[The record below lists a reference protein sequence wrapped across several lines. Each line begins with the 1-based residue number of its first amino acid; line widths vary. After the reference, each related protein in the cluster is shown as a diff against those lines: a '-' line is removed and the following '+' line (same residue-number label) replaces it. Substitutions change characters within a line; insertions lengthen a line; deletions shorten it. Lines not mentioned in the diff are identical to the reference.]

1 MELINKNLRHQ
12 LDYAG
17 SETNEGK
24 TLAWLVREALSKMQ
38 VPHDWS
44 TAYIEAGEVDFD
56 IVLSVKRTDDEIR
69 QWITKLAKRI
79 AREYKNR

>member
-24 TLAWLVREALSKMQ
+24 TLAWLTREALSKMR
-38 VPHDWS
+38 VPYDWS
-44 TAYIEAGEVDFD
+44 TAYIEAGEIDFD
-56 IVLSVKRTDDEIR
+56 IVLSVKRTDDQLR
-69 QWITKLAKRI
+69 LLITKLAKRI
-79 AREYKNR
+79 AREYKTQ

>member
-24 TLAWLVREALSKMQ
+24 TLAWLTREALSKMQ
-38 VPHDWS
+38 VPYDWS

-56 IVLSVKRTDDEIR
+56 IVVSVKRSDDELR
-69 QWITKLAKRI
+69 WWIKNLANKI
-79 AREYKNR
+79 AQEYKTR